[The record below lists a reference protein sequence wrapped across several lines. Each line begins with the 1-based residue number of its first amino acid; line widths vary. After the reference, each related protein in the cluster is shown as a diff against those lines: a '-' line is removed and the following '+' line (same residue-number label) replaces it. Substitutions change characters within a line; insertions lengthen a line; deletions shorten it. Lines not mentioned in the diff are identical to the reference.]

1 MNNPLVSVIIPNYCH
16 SRFLDERI
24 ESILHQTYQNFEI
37 IILDDCS
44 PDNGASKA
52 VIEKY
57 RDNPHVSHIE
67 YNEQN
72 SGSTFRQWNKGF
84 SLTKGDFIWIAESD
98 DSCNE
103 VLLESLVKRLL
114 LYPNASV
121 AFSQCL
127 AFVKEKG
134 DMGHA
139 GYYNDNDVVFND
151 YLEKNFFL
159 TVGITNAS
167 CALIRKRCIE
177 KIDKLFL
184 NFKGA
189 GDTMFWLELSLIG
202 PIVYSKD
209 GVNHFRRHIANS
221 TKKFMHTG
229 SNQREEKIIFD
240 FMVNHLHPSK
250 KDYNNYIKTYVRSRI
265 FEMIP
270 DKELKKELYK
280 VWNFSKCQQI
290 ELRLEAWM
298 SKLVKLLK

>member
-44 PDNGASKA
+44 PDNGASQA

-57 RDNPHVSHIE
+57 RNNSHVSHIE

-84 SLTKGDFIWIAESD
+84 SLAKGDFIWIAESD

-103 VLLESLVKRLL
+103 VLLESLVKRMV

-121 AFSQCL
+121 AFCQCL

-134 DMGHA
+134 DIGHA
-139 GYYNDNDVVFND
+139 GYYNDKDVVFDD
-151 YLEKNFFL
+151 YLEKKFFL

-167 CALIRKRCIE
+167 CALIRKECEE
-177 KIDKLFL
+177 KIDKLFWD
-184 NFKGA
+184 FKGA
-189 GDTMFWLELSLIG
+189 GDTMFWLELSLVG
-202 PIVYSKD
+202 PVVYSKD
-209 GVNHFRRHIANS
+209 GINHFRRHIANS
-221 TKKFMHTG
+221 TNKFMQTG

-240 FMVNHLHPSK
+240 FMVSHLHPSR
-250 KDYNNYIKTYVRSRI
+250 KDRNQYVKTYVRSRI

-280 VWNFSKCQQI
+280 VWKFSKWQQI

-298 SKLVKLLK
+298 RKIVKLFK